1 MKAIVTL
8 TVNPAIDVAAPVPKV
23 FPGHKL
29 RAAAAQRNPAG
40 GV

>member
-8 TVNPAIDVAAPVPKV
+8 AVNPAIDVAAPVPKV

-29 RAAAAQRNPAG
+29 RGGARRNPAG